1 MKPTKYE
8 GNGNGLYVEHHHRRE
23 GPKSQF
29 LIMYK
34 GSSRFVT
41 EPIELSRTLGCARY
55 TDASKAL
62 REWAEEIHEKT
73 LAKHQPKLD
82 MDQVKAEGFG
92 PEAHQEPEEDPT
104 SNTKMIT

>member
-8 GNGNGLYVEHHHRRE
+8 GNGRGLYVEHHHRRE
-23 GPKSQF
+23 GPKSSF

-34 GSSRFVT
+34 GSSRIVT
-41 EPIELSRTLGCARY
+41 EPIELSRTLGTARY
-55 TDASKAL
+55 LDSSKAL

-73 LAKHQPKLD
+73 LNKHQPTLD

-92 PEAHQEPEEDPT
+92 PEAHPEDPT
-104 SNTKMIT
+104 SDTKMIT

>member
-8 GNGNGLYVEHHHRRE
+8 GNDRGFYVEHHHRRE

-34 GSSRFVT
+34 GSSKFVT

-62 REWAEEIHEKT
+62 REWAEEIHETT
-73 LAKHQPKLD
+73 LAKYQPELD
-82 MDQVKAEGFG
+82 MEQVKKEGFG
-92 PEAHQEPEEDPT
+92 PEAHEEPSD
-104 SNTKMIT
+104 NTKMVT

>member
-34 GSSRFVT
+34 GSSKFVT

-62 REWAEEIHEKT
+62 REWAEEIHEET

-82 MDQVKAEGFG
+82 MERVKSEGFG
-92 PEAHQEPEEDPT
+92 PEAHPEDPT
-104 SNTKMIT
+104 SATKMII